1 MADSTETNGKRYL
14 RLDAETWKEIQSLS
28 GDSKCSISINDITYE
43 LSRPIKGESGFYS
56 IQEQLWAHY
65 DLLETFV
72 IVPHNVATLDAVSAF
87 QDFIVPIEWVNPEDW
102 KVEEES

>member
-14 RLDAETWKEIQSLS
+14 QLDKETWKEIQALS
-28 GDSKCSISINDITYE
+28 DGSKLSISINNITYE

-65 DLLETFV
+65 DLLETFA
-72 IVPHNVATLDAVSAF
+72 IVPHEVTTENVESNF
-87 QDFIVPIEWVNPEDW
+87 QAFIVPIEWINPEDW